1 MSEESSPR
9 EDVRLVREAVE
20 SLSGVVASCLLC
32 RSRDTLRE
40 LAVAPRG
47 SVVAGIDLA
56 VQEARTLCSRRS
68 DGHQSMLVL
77 TEW

>member
-9 EDVRLVREAVE
+9 EDVRLVREAVDA
-20 SLSGVVASCLLC
+20 LSGVVASCLLR

-40 LAVAPRG
+40 LAVVPS

-56 VQEARTLCSRRS
+56 VQDAKMPCSRRS
-68 DGHQSMLVL
+68 DEHQ
-77 TEW
+77 WYY

>member
-9 EDVRLVREAVE
+9 EDVRLVREAVDA
-20 SLSGVVASCLLC
+20 LSGVVASCLLR

-40 LAVAPRG
+40 LAVVPRG

-56 VQEARTLCSRRS
+56 VQDARTPCSRLS
-68 DGHQSMLVL
+68 DEHQ
-77 TEW
+77 WY